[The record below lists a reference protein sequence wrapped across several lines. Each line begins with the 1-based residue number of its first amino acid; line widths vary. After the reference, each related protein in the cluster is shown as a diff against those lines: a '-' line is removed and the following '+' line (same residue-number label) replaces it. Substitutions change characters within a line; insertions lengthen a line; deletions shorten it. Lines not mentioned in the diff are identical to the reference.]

1 MKTTRTY
8 FKEHIEKMKK
18 MKRLIFITLSILILI
33 AVFIF
38 IKVYKAILNPN
49 VMISNGDE
57 ISLYIYSEDDFET
70 IKNKLY
76 SEDIIINKNSFEWVA
91 KRLDYPEYIKSGHY
105 IIKNGMN
112 NNRLLNLLRSGS
124 QTPIDFTFNNIRTIE
139 QFAGKVD
146 DELELDSIS
155 LLNVLSENPDLKE
168 MGFDKEKYAAL
179 FIPNTYELYWNINAD
194 DFVEKM
200 IDEYKKFWN
209 ESRMQKAENLKLTP
223 IEVSILASIVDKE
236 TTKTSEMPR
245 IAGVYLNRINK
256 KWLLQADPTLVFAL
270 GDFEIK
276 RVLDSHKKIE
286 SPYNTYKYR
295 GLPPGPICIPSIASI
310 DAVLNAEKHKYFYFC
325 AKDDLSGYHVFA
337 RNINE
342 HNANAEKY
350 RRALNKKKIYK

>member
-1 MKTTRTY
+1 MKTIRTY
-8 FKEHIEKMKK
+8 YKEHIERNKK
-18 MKRLIFITLSILILI
+18 MKRWISGILGLLVLLSVI
-33 AVFIF
+33 VFIRT
-38 IKVYKAILNPN
+38 YNAIMKPN
-49 VMISNGDE
+49 TMITNDSE
-57 ISLYIYSEDDFET
+57 VSLYIHSDDDFET

-76 SEDIIINKNSFEWVA
+76 SDSVIINRRSFEWLA
-91 KRLDYPEYIKSGHY
+91 KKLDYPKYIKSGHY
-105 IIKNGMN
+105 VIKDGMN
-112 NNRLLNLLRSGS
+112 NNQLLNMLRSGN
-124 QTPIDFTFNNIRTIE
+124 QIPIDFTFNNIRTIE

-146 DELELDSIS
+146 EQLELDSLS
-155 LLNVLSENPDLKE
+155 LLNELYKNSELKD

-179 FIPNTYELYWNINAD
+179 FIPNTYELYWNISAE

-200 IDEYKKFWN
+200 ISEYKRFWN
-209 ESRMQKAENLKLTP
+209 ESRIKKAEDIKLSP

-236 TTKTSEMPR
+236 TTKTSEMSR

-256 KWLLQADPTLVFAL
+256 KWLLQADPTLIFAL

-276 RVLDSHKKIE
+276 RVLDKHKEIE
-286 SPYNTYKYR
+286 SPYNTYKYV
-295 GLPPGPICIPSIASI
+295 GLPPGPICIPSIAAI

-337 RNINE
+337 RNIKE

>member
-18 MKRLIFITLSILILI
+18 MKRLIFITLGILILI

-76 SEDIIINKNSFEWVA
+76 SEDIIINKKSFEWVA

-276 RVLDSHKKIE
+276 RVLDSHKKID

>member
-76 SEDIIINKNSFEWVA
+76 SEDIIINKKSFEWVA

-155 LLNVLSENPDLKE
+155 ILNVLSENPDLKE

-276 RVLDSHKKIE
+276 RVLDSHKKID

>member
-76 SEDIIINKNSFEWVA
+76 SEDIIINKKSFEWVA

-276 RVLDSHKKIE
+276 RVLDSHKKID